1 MLFADLRLEG
11 TTLGSIDPIPGE
23 NIRDGDTYGDGGDYQ
38 RGIQAVHAG
47 SHEIR
52 HLPVRC
58 AWGHNQRIQSAV
70 HQHSRHH
77 RDNTCDSQNLMRGV
91 ENMGRLNTDYRYQ
104 C

>member
-1 MLFADLRLEG
+1 MLFADLRLES

-58 AWGHNQRIQSAV
+58 AWGIIS
-70 HQHSRHH
+70 
-77 RDNTCDSQNLMRGV
+77 
-91 ENMGRLNTDYRYQ
+91 EYRARYISTPGTIGMTLAIAKI
-104 C
+104 